1 MHNHKLPAHVTL
13 LDDVSDVHEVWSLEN
28 VQWGSLINN
37 LNDWNVFTLQGV
49 NKDNWRTRNLKP
61 KCGYDGEF
69 YAIRQRKPVNRTS
82 SISLFTLGGVI
93 LPKILSAFTKKRGSF
108 CKSAYTV
115 RNVNSSTRPRLER
128 ETRQKAS
135 MKLVKKKNVSHA
147 GPFPITFHYENVLF
161 YCNVRVCLRRHTTR
175 KMLVSCFVN
184 W

>member
-1 MHNHKLPAHVTL
+1 MPFFFWHTLYWSVLFSLSKHRWNDKTDLETHLACSLKLYGGGEQGYYIRSQHVHNHKLPAHVTL

-93 LPKILSAFTKKRGSF
+93 LPKICLHSQRNEGLS
-108 CKSAYTV
+108 
-115 RNVNSSTRPRLER
+115 VNRLIQWETSTHQP
-128 ETRQKAS
+128 A
-135 MKLVKKKNVSHA
+135 
-147 GPFPITFHYENVLF
+147 PD
-161 YCNVRVCLRRHTTR
+161 
-175 KMLVSCFVN
+175 
-184 W
+184 